1 MSEVGFL
8 ESEMTE
14 VFSRFRRLGKA
25 YAEAAPRVA
34 GIGGSY
40 LASAAEAAAPKG
52 RKTHRRYS
60 TAKVN
65 KSMRAPKGMGAV
77 VATYSP
83 GNLARSMQ
91 VLKLRRTKSAVIV
104 GANLTKGSA
113 KGNYSGMRTDGYYL
127 HMVEGGTRNWPGGR
141 PFFMA
146 TWARVRPRVE
156 KIMID
161 QFTLIAQRFNAE
173 NQ

>member
-91 VLKLRRTKSAVIV
+91 VMKLRRKKSAVIV
-104 GANLTKGSA
+104 GAKHTKG
-113 KGNYSGMRTDGYYL
+113 N
-127 HMVEGGTRNWPGGR
+127 
-141 PFFMA
+141 
-146 TWARVRPRVE
+146 
-156 KIMID
+156 
-161 QFTLIAQRFNAE
+161 
-173 NQ
+173 